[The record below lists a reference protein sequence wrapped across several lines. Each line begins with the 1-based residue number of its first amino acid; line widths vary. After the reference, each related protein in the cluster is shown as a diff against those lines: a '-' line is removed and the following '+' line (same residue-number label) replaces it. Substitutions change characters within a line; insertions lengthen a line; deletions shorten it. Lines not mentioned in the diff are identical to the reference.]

1 MDFVFCVFKNKQIE
15 KLFIKRM
22 SKRKSLHVYI
32 VVFIYLLAIR
42 KVNTH
47 TKPYIK
53 MEQTNHLVTTNVVE
67 VNTSS
72 ETVNNN
78 NNNNNQRPSTPTTVV
93 QNNNNNNNNNSSSS
107 NSQNAFAND
116 VVQNTSNI
124 LRTGREEVY
133 RSFHSP
139 LSETSQRSPSSY
151 LPLQQQQQQYS
162 SNYIPPSPPAT
173 TSHEYFYQAMPHTMQ
188 QQKYR
193 RNVQLDDI
201 KYQLDRSLHLL
212 RRELD
217 NRIERIEEDVSRTRI
232 ETNKLR
238 GVAFLREEDHLRIL
252 SSIQQL
258 KETNAL
264 ISNTNVSLE
273 QKLKLY
279 PTRNEMD
286 TFLLSTIDPIKSEF
300 NTKIDHSSQQLK
312 KLNNIYLKVDKEIKR
327 QAKISRN
334 NNNNNNN
341 GLGDISPIDN
351 NSDKG
356 GNSNAPKINVE
367 YIIEQVEARLFHRLE
382 KMIVDR
388 VDLIS
393 LRSQDKLFNKF
404 NDSLNDKISK
414 VIQSEVQDYLK
425 KSSFANGGGGR
436 AGLLLNEHDVYHK
449 KQYQKK
455 DAKYAEERLI
465 MKDSMKQIGKEQKLM
480 QNSLISLRTQVRA
493 LARVVSSVKGD
504 VATLMKI
511 QQEMALNDTD
521 KNNKTGGNEEVV
533 PLGLY
538 HSR

>member
-1 MDFVFCVFKNKQIE
+1 
-15 KLFIKRM
+15 M

-32 VVFIYLLAIR
+32 VVFINLLAIR
-42 KVNTH
+42 KINTH

-151 LPLQQQQQQYS
+151 SPLQQQQQQYS

-341 GLGDISPIDN
+341 NGLGDISPIDN
-351 NSDKG
+351 NSDKS

-414 VIQSEVQDYLK
+414 VIQTEVQDYLK
-425 KSSFANGGGGR
+425 KSSFVNGGGGR

-504 VATLMKI
+504 VANLMKI

>member
-1 MDFVFCVFKNKQIE
+1 
-15 KLFIKRM
+15 M

-32 VVFIYLLAIR
+32 VVFNYLLAIR
-42 KVNTH
+42 KINTH

-93 QNNNNNNNNNSSSS
+93 QNNNNNNNNNNSSSS

-151 LPLQQQQQQYS
+151 SPLQQQQQQYS

-273 QKLKLY
+273 QKLKQY

-341 GLGDISPIDN
+341 NGLGDISPIDN
-351 NSDKG
+351 NSDKS

-425 KSSFANGGGGR
+425 KSSFVNGGGGR

-504 VATLMKI
+504 VANLMKI

>member
-1 MDFVFCVFKNKQIE
+1 
-15 KLFIKRM
+15 
-22 SKRKSLHVYI
+22 
-32 VVFIYLLAIR
+32 
-42 KVNTH
+42 
-47 TKPYIK
+47 

-151 LPLQQQQQQYS
+151 SPLQQQQQQYS

-217 NRIERIEEDVSRTRI
+217 NRIERIEEDVSRARI

-264 ISNTNVSLE
+264 ISNTNISLE

-286 TFLLSTIDPIKSEF
+286 TFLLSTIDPIDQTVKYYSNKNIKVKKTGPNTLKFLDSEEEYDSCSEYNYSDFDSYSTYGWSVYVPNWVLVIFPPPNLTIEDWTFPYHWSKS
-300 NTKIDHSSQQLK
+300 
-312 KLNNIYLKVDKEIKR
+312 
-327 QAKISRN
+327 
-334 NNNNNNN
+334 
-341 GLGDISPIDN
+341 
-351 NSDKG
+351 
-356 GNSNAPKINVE
+356 
-367 YIIEQVEARLFHRLE
+367 RLE
-382 KMIVDR
+382 CH
-388 VDLIS
+388 L
-393 LRSQDKLFNKF
+393 
-404 NDSLNDKISK
+404 
-414 VIQSEVQDYLK
+414 QSNLK
-425 KSSFANGGGGR
+425 NLHCFETGSFSDQSDWTN
-436 AGLLLNEHDVYHK
+436 
-449 KQYQKK
+449 
-455 DAKYAEERLI
+455 
-465 MKDSMKQIGKEQKLM
+465 
-480 QNSLISLRTQVRA
+480 
-493 LARVVSSVKGD
+493 
-504 VATLMKI
+504 
-511 QQEMALNDTD
+511 
-521 KNNKTGGNEEVV
+521 
-533 PLGLY
+533 
-538 HSR
+538 